1 MRIHI
6 IGLSGAGKTTLAQRL
21 AGTASYQ
28 HVELDQL
35 YWGADWTPTP
45 EWVFRG
51 RTAQAL
57 HGNRWIV
64 DGSYDEVREIVWLRT
79 QVVLWLDYPP
89 ALVFWRLGWRTVRN
103 LLTQR
108 KLWESGNRQ
117 TFCAAISP
125 NSLLARTI
133 KSCHQKRQKFADWM
147 NDPTYR
153 HIEFIR
159 WTAPW
164 QAEHWL
170 SGFRCAQ
177 TLAYAL

>member
-21 AGTASYQ
+21 ASNSSYQ
-28 HVELDQL
+28 HIELDQL

-45 EWVFRG
+45 DWVFRG
-51 RTAQAL
+51 RTARAL

-89 ALVFWRLGWRTVRN
+89 ALVFWQLGWRTVRN
-103 LLTQR
+103 LITQHE
-108 KLWESGNRQ
+108 LWASGNRQ
-117 TFCAAISP
+117 TFREAVSS

-133 KSCHQKRQKFADWM
+133 KSCRQKRQKFAAWM
-147 NDPTYR
+147 NDPAYR
-153 HIEFIR
+153 HMEFVR
-159 WTAPW
+159 LNAPW
-164 QAEHWL
+164 QAEQWL
-170 SGFRCAQ
+170 SGFRCGHA
-177 TLAYAL
+177 LAYAL

>member
-6 IGLSGAGKTTLAQRL
+6 IGLPGAGKTTLALRL
-21 AGTASYQ
+21 AGTASYR

-35 YWGADWTPTP
+35 YWGQDWTPTP
-45 EWVFRG
+45 DWVFRG

-79 QVVLWLDYPP
+79 QMVLWLDYRP

-103 LLTQR
+103 LVTQR
-108 KLWESGNRQ
+108 ELWASGNRQ
-117 TFCAAISP
+117 TINEAISP

-133 KSCHQKRQKFADWM
+133 KSCRQKRLKFAAWM
-147 NDPTYR
+147 NEPTYR
-153 HIEFIR
+153 HIDFIR
-159 WTAPW
+159 LTAPC
-164 QAEHWL
+164 QAEQWL
-170 SGFRCAQ
+170 SGFRCGQ
-177 TLAYAL
+177 MLAYAL